1 MLLFKSFIYVDFIFV
16 NVCSV
21 NIIFSFCKNL
31 KHSLDDLPIL
41 NISIAF
47 SNIFFFCKFF
57 VILSFTSIKLL
68 FDDELV
74 SSILLLI
81 IFKVV
86 VLFVEGLL
94 FPIYSLSSGKLLLL
108 LLYKLLLFSKINLF
122 FDFFSFFSTKA
133 FKLNT
138 NLFKKFNVFSTS

>member
-16 NVCSV
+16 NVGSV

-47 SNIFFFCKFF
+47 SSIFFFCKFF

-68 FDDELV
+68 FDNELV
-74 SSILLLI
+74 SSILLLP

-86 VLFVEGLL
+86 ILFVD
-94 FPIYSLSSGKLLLL
+94 P
-108 LLYKLLLFSKINLF
+108 
-122 FDFFSFFSTKA
+122 
-133 FKLNT
+133 
-138 NLFKKFNVFSTS
+138 